1 MILILLLA
9 DLRLLPVDRLSARV
23 CVCLWRGVLVCGHYV
38 VAACTCF
45 VVPPGNYGRTDTFS
59 CRSCCCCCCFGLA
72 VGPAVVALPLDAQP
86 CRAVYACVCVCVC
99 VCVVRDS
106 FEACLNLVRL
116 GYSLL

>member
-1 MILILLLA
+1 M
-9 DLRLLPVDRLSARV
+9 
-23 CVCLWRGVLVCGHYV
+23 CGHYV

-59 CRSCCCCCCFGLA
+59 CRSSCCCCCCFGLA

-99 VCVVRDS
+99 VCCARFVRGMPQSRAPRLLTIVGVGEWDVV
-106 FEACLNLVRL
+106 NVKI
-116 GYSLL
+116 